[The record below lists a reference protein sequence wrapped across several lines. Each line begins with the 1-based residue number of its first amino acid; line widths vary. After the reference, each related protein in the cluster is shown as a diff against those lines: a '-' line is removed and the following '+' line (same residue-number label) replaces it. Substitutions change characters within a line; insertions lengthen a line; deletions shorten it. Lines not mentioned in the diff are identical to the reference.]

1 MDYII
6 VIVALVFGFSL
17 KNRYAVLG
25 TKEHILLDQLF
36 FYHMFMSFV
45 FFNYITIYGGDA
57 QGYWRIAKNIE
68 FEHLMT
74 TIISG
79 KASPNEFMFLINYI
93 PSNLLDLSFFSGSY
107 SPVFFTSCSPIL
119 YHCAG

>member
-6 VIVALVFGFSL
+6 VPLALLFGFSL
-17 KNRYAVLG
+17 KSLFKKFNA
-25 TKEHILLDQLF
+25 KDHILLDQLF
-36 FYHMFMSFV
+36 FYHMIMSFV
-45 FFNYITIYGGDA
+45 FYVYIIINGGDA